1 MYETLTLIHSLVRW
15 LAVIAAV
22 LATLYALYGVATR
35 AAWAATGDLLGSLF
49 TWSLRVNLFV
59 GIVLWILR
67 FNLTG
72 FNAFFHA
79 VHPIIMFIALAI
91 AEMLA
96 VARRRQPTPERQW
109 RLLLIGVVV
118 PLILIFAAIPTAARF
133 ALR

>member
-1 MYETLTLIHSLVRW
+1 MYPILVAAHSGIRW

-22 LATLYALYGVATR
+22 VAVLYALYGVLARPQWRST
-35 AAWAATGDLLGSLF
+35 ADLIGSLF
-49 TWSLRVNLFV
+49 TWALRLNLFL
-59 GIVLWILR
+59 GLALWILR

-91 AEMLA
+91 AEMVA
-96 VARRRQPTPERQW
+96 VARRKSPTDEGKW
-109 RLLLIGVVV
+109 RLLLIGT
-118 PLILIFAAIPTAARF
+118 LIPIVLVFAAIPTAARF